1 MWIGSLSD
9 DANMTAQH
17 LAPDQPSL
25 HHVDCPGASRQDTQR
40 HRMAFWRWGDA
51 GNPRVLLCVHGLSRQ
66 GRDFDVLA
74 RRLAGH
80 YQVICPD
87 VVGRGHSDWLADPQ
101 GYQVFTYA
109 SDMVALL
116 QQLRQQLGA
125 SVPLEIDWVGTSM
138 GGLIGLAFS
147 SVPTD
152 VSGVQIRRF
161 VMNDVGPRLRHDAI
175 LRIGDYLGQPRRFV
189 SEQEAADYLWSI
201 SSGFGPHSPQQWLDL
216 CRPLL
221 RPAPDGQGLVL
232 HYDGV
237 SWAARKLEADV
248 VIDAATLTGAQLVAT
263 GLVHAAVVS
272 NDEALEQLAV
282 RVGRACG
289 DLCHPLPF
297 APELYRHEFSS
308 PVADLRNSV
317 ANRNNAQASCA
328 AQFIYEHLADAPRAK
343 TRRWCHIDLAGPAF
357 PKDRGTGFGVALV
370 TQLVRSI

>member
-232 HYDGV
+232 HYDPAIALPFKAITPE
-237 SWAARKLEADV
+237 SAAQGEAALWQV
-248 VIDAATLTGAQLVAT
+248 YDAMRCQVLLLRGAQSDL
-263 GLVHAAVVS
+263 L
-272 NDEALEQLAV
+272 DEATAREMTQ
-282 RVGRACG
+282 RG
-289 DLCHPLPF
+289 
-297 APELYRHEFSS
+297 
-308 PVADLRNSV
+308 
-317 ANRNNAQASCA
+317 
-328 AQFIYEHLADAPRAK
+328 PRARLIEFAGVGHAP
-343 TRRWCHIDLAGPAF
+343 TLIADEQVQAIEGFLLA
-357 PKDRGTGFGVALV
+357 
-370 TQLVRSI
+370 